1 MKLWDLDTQH
11 CFHTIVGHRSE
22 VIKRGG
28 VGGILGC
35 EVYVFVSWYCK
46 LLGLEDIT
54 AQRRGGRAKGPETKL
69 EPHRGDGKQRS
80 VTGSRG
86 SHTAET
92 LH

>member
-46 LLGLEDIT
+46 LGRLEDIT

-69 EPHRGDGKQRS
+69 EPHRGDEKQRS
-80 VTGSRG
+80 MTGSRG

>member
-46 LLGLEDIT
+46 PVRTEAGGHHSSEE
-54 AQRRGGRAKGPETKL
+54 RRQSKRTRDQAGA
-69 EPHRGDGKQRS
+69 S
-80 VTGSRG
+80 
-86 SHTAET
+86 
-92 LH
+92 